1 MRKLRT
7 LFPLVL
13 VALLGFGVALA
24 SGDLQNVRLGTDV
37 DAEGIVP
44 EKSQSD
50 AFNQDAKIYIT
61 MQVSEAKQGTP
72 VMVSIFDKDTDEL
85 VWSRAQSVPGGRA
98 TMTFVIPAGSIPPG
112 KYKTKVKL
120 GDDVKS
126 DDKEFKV
133 S

>member
-1 MRKLRT
+1 MRKLR
-7 LFPLVL
+7 LFPLVQ
-13 VALLGFGVALA
+13 VALLGFSVALA
-24 SGDLQNVRLGTDV
+24 GADLQNVRLGTDV

-44 EKSQSD
+44 EKSQSND
-50 AFNQDAKIYIT
+50 FQQGSKIYIT
-61 MQVSEAKQGTP
+61 MQVSDAKQGTP
-72 VMVSIFDKDTDEL
+72 VMISIFDKDTDEL

-98 TMTFVIPAGSIPPG
+98 TMTFMIPAGSIPPG

-120 GDDVKS
+120 GEDVKS